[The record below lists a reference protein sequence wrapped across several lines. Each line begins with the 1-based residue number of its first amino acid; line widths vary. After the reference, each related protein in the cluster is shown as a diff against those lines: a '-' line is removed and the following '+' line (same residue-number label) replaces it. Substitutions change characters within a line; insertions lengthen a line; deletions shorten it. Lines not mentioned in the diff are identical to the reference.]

1 MILDSDR
8 LHAVEL
14 ITEAVLAGAAKFK
27 ACAELEM
34 SVRAYQRWVA
44 DGGLKTDGRPKAI
57 RPEPK
62 SKLSPAERNHLLD
75 TVNSEEFKS
84 LPPSQ
89 IVPTLADEGIYI
101 GSELTC
107 YRVLHAQKLQNKRGR
122 S

>member
-34 SVRAYQRWVA
+34 SVKTYQRWVA
-44 DGGLKTDGRPKAI
+44 DGGLKTDDQPKAI

-62 SKLSPAERNHLLD
+62 SKLSAAQRNHLLD
-75 TVNSEEFKS
+75 TVNSEKFKS

-89 IVPTLADEGIYI
+89 IVPTLADEGIYS
-101 GSELTC
+101 G
-107 YRVLHAQKLQNKRGR
+107 
-122 S
+122 